1 MAILQDWQKIAYN
14 ENASQGELQKFW
26 QRYFLLEKGVYEKV
40 LTNPDEKVAGTVK
53 ELAAKYGLTI
63 LEMAGFLDGINDSL
77 VKDNPIETMD
87 ENTRVNLVFDKEK
100 LYKNMVDAKADW
112 LYNLPMWDDIFDKET
127 KHRLYMDVMI
137 RVHAAVERN
146 TNSAV
151 ERINKFQI
159 LKYKFPVSQKLIP
172 GFFKKKNR
180 NRIRPCGLVHT
191 DVAAMI

>member
-1 MAILQDWQKIAYN
+1 
-14 ENASQGELQKFW
+14 
-26 QRYFLLEKGVYEKV
+26 
-40 LTNPDEKVAGTVK
+40 
-53 ELAAKYGLTI
+53 
-63 LEMAGFLDGINDSL
+63 
-77 VKDNPIETMD
+77 
-87 ENTRVNLVFDKEK
+87 
-100 LYKNMVDAKADW
+100 
-112 LYNLPMWDDIFDKET
+112 
-127 KHRLYMDVMI
+127 MI

-159 LKYKFPVSQKLIP
+159 LNYKFPVSEKLIP